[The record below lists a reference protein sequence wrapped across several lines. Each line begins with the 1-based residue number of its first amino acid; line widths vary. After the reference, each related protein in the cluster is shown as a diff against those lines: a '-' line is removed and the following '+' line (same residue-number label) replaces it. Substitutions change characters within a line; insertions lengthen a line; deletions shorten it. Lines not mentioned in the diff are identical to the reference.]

1 MLPFNKVP
9 PCLAPRAAV
18 GIVVSRIE
26 GQDPLRRHPNP
37 HTLTKSTSQNAWYLA
52 LCSTGGATQHFACVI
67 LYRNQVSRD
76 TLKRTSG
83 KKTKRRLARETAVVK
98 EPTGEFDFKKKILH
112 MSWHPQDD
120 IIAVAGN
127 DKLYFYTA

>member
-1 MLPFNKVP
+1 MFPFNKVL
-9 PCLAPRAAV
+9 PCLALREAV
-18 GIVVSRIE
+18 DIVVSHVE
-26 GQDPLRRHPNP
+26 CQDPLRGHSNP
-37 HTLTKSTSQNAWYLA
+37 QTLTKSTSQNAWYLT
-52 LCSTGGATQHFACVI
+52 LCSTGDALQHFARFIMC
-67 LYRNQVSRD
+67 RNQVSRD

-83 KKTKRRLARETAVVK
+83 KKTKRRLARETGVVK